1 MVGEGEIGDVRWRLD
16 PEGKIDT
23 ASRFVC
29 VIGSVTEC
37 SASMTKTR
45 RHRCGVEAEASAG
58 GMNPW
63 RLRRAFDGENAL
75 RRRSGVPVTSCALNG
90 FLFSG

>member
-16 PEGKIDT
+16 PEGKINT

-45 RHRCGVEAEASAG
+45 RHRCGVEAEAFVC

-63 RLRRAFDGENAL
+63 RSQRAFDGGNAL
-75 RRRSGVPVTSCALNG
+75 RNRSRVSVTSCALNG
-90 FLFSG
+90 FLFFD